1 VSWNAGTRKGRAGLF
16 RGRYGIAAALVV
28 ILAAGIGYLILRPS
42 RQLPPRV
49 TLCVAGPA
57 GQDVQLTTGQAAI
70 AATIAGVA
78 SRRDLPARAVAIAY
92 ATALQESKLA
102 NLHYGDLDSVG
113 VFQQRPS
120 QGWGSARELEDPVYA
135 TGRFFDA
142 LTAVPNYQQ
151 LPIYVAAQDVQHS
164 ADGQAYDQ
172 YAAVGT
178 AMATAFTG
186 ADPHAVWCSYADPAA
201 KPSLAAAGQ
210 AMTSAFGL
218 IARPAGTGRAM
229 SVEAGSDGQG
239 WAVAAWLMSNAAAY
253 GITTVRY
260 QGFQWLGFTGP
271 GRWTPQS
278 GGARSA
284 GATTTVEF
292 G

>member
-1 VSWNAGTRKGRAGLF
+1 VSWNASARRSRARLS
-16 RGRYGIAAALVV
+16 RGRSALAAVLVV
-28 ILAAGIGYLILRPS
+28 ILACGVGYLILRNRNQPT
-42 RQLPPRV
+42 RA
-49 TLCVAGPA
+49 TLCVADP
-57 GQDVQLTTGQAAI
+57 DLQLTTGQAAI

-120 QGWGSARELEDPVYA
+120 EGWGTARQLEDPVYA
-135 TGRFFDA
+135 TERFFDA

-172 YAAVGT
+172 YATVGT
-178 AMATAFTG
+178 ALATAFTG

-201 KPSLAAAGQ
+201 KPSLVAAGQ

-218 IARPAGTGRAM
+218 VARPATGSGMM
-229 SVEAGSDGQG
+229 SVQAGSPEQG
-239 WAVAAWLMSNAAAY
+239 WAVAAWLVSNASTY
-253 GITTVRY
+253 GITSVRY
-260 QGFQWLGFTGP
+260 QGLDWLGFTGP
-271 GRWTPQS
+271 GRWAPQ
-278 GGARSA
+278 A
-284 GATTTVEF
+284 GQAASQAATSSVEF

>member
-1 VSWNAGTRKGRAGLF
+1 
-16 RGRYGIAAALVV
+16 VV
-28 ILAAGIGYLILRPS
+28 IVASGIGYLVLQPGNHAA
-42 RQLPPRV
+42 PRL
-49 TLCVAGPA
+49 TFCVADAA
-57 GQDVQLTTGQAAI
+57 GRNLQLTTGQAAI

-78 SRRDLPARAVAIAY
+78 SRRDLPSRAVAIAY

-120 QGWGSARELEDPVYA
+120 QGWGSARQLENPVYA
-135 TGRFFDA
+135 TDRFFDA
-142 LTAVPNYQQ
+142 LTAVPNYQR

-178 AMATAFTG
+178 ALAAAFTG
-186 ADPHAVWCSYADPAA
+186 DDPHTVWCSYADPAA
-201 KPSLAAAGQ
+201 KPSLVAAGQ

-218 IARPAGTGRAM
+218 IAQPAAAGRAM
-229 SVEAGSDGQG
+229 SVQARSQAQG
-239 WAVAAWLMSNAAAY
+239 WAVAAWLVSNAAAY
-253 GITTVRY
+253 GITNVRF
-260 QGFQWLGFTGP
+260 QGLQWLGFTGP
-271 GRWTPQS
+271 GRWTTDAS
-278 GGARSA
+278 TVRSP
-284 GATTTVEF
+284 GATAGVQF

>member
-1 VSWNAGTRKGRAGLF
+1 VSWNASGRRGRARLSKG
-16 RGRYGIAAALVV
+16 GVAAALVV
-28 ILAAGIGYLILRPS
+28 ILAAGIGYLILRP
-42 RQLPPRV
+42 RPAPRV
-49 TLCVAGPA
+49 TVCVAGR
-57 GQDVQLTTGQAAI
+57 GLQLTTGQAAI

-120 QGWGSARELEDPVYA
+120 EGWGSARQLEDPVYA

-142 LTAVPNYQQ
+142 LTAVPNYQR

-172 YAAVGT
+172 YATVGT
-178 AMATAFTG
+178 ALSTAFTG
-186 ADPHAVWCSYADPAA
+186 AEPHAVWCSYADPAA
-201 KPSLAAAGQ
+201 KPSLVAAGQ

-218 IARPAGTGRAM
+218 VARPAAGSGTM
-229 SVEAGSDGQG
+229 SVQAGSAEQG
-239 WAVAAWLMSNAAAY
+239 WAVAAWLVSNAASY
-253 GITTVRY
+253 GITSVRY
-260 QGFQWLGFTGP
+260 QGLEWLGFTGP
-271 GRWTPQS
+271 GHWTAP
-278 GGARSA
+278 A
-284 GATTTVEF
+284 GEAASQAATSSVEF

>member
-1 VSWNAGTRKGRAGLF
+1 
-16 RGRYGIAAALVV
+16 
-28 ILAAGIGYLILRPS
+28 
-42 RQLPPRV
+42 
-49 TLCVAGPA
+49 VADP
-57 GQDVQLTTGQAAI
+57 DLQLTAGQAAI

-92 ATALQESKLA
+92 ATALQESKMA

-120 QGWGSARELEDPVYA
+120 EGWGTARQLEDPVYA
-135 TGRFFDA
+135 TERFFDA
-142 LTAVPNYQQ
+142 LTAVPNYQR
-151 LPIYVAAQDVQHS
+151 LPIYVAAQDVQRS

-172 YAAVGT
+172 YADVGT
-178 AMATAFTG
+178 ALASAFTG

-201 KPSLAAAGQ
+201 RPSLVAAGQ

-218 IARPAGTGRAM
+218 IARSVGAGGMMA
-229 SVEAGSDGQG
+229 VQAGSNEQG
-239 WAVAAWLMSNAAAY
+239 WAVAAWLVSNAATY
-253 GITTVRY
+253 GITSVRC

-271 GRWTPQS
+271 GNWTAEAGQVPS
-278 GGARSA
+278 P
-284 GATTTVEF
+284 GATSSVEF

>member
-1 VSWNAGTRKGRAGLF
+1 V
-16 RGRYGIAAALVV
+16 AAALVV
-28 ILAAGIGYLILRPS
+28 ILAAGIGYLILRP
-42 RQLPPRV
+42 RPAPRV
-49 TLCVAGPA
+49 TGCVAGR
-57 GQDVQLTTGQAAI
+57 GLQLTTGQAAI

-92 ATALQESKLA
+92 ATALQESKLS

-120 QGWGSARELEDPVYA
+120 EGWGSARQLEDPVYA

-142 LTAVPNYQQ
+142 LTAVPNYQR

-172 YAAVGT
+172 YATVGT
-178 AMATAFTG
+178 ALATAFTG

-201 KPSLAAAGQ
+201 QPSLVAAGQ

-218 IARPAGTGRAM
+218 VARPTTGSGMM
-229 SVEAGSDGQG
+229 SVQAGSADQG
-239 WAVAAWLMSNAAAY
+239 WAVAAWLVSNAATY
-253 GITTVRY
+253 GITSVRY
-260 QGFQWLGFTGP
+260 QGLEWLGFTGP
-271 GRWTPQS
+271 GHWTPQ
-278 GGARSA
+278 A
-284 GATTTVEF
+284 GQPASQAATSSVEF